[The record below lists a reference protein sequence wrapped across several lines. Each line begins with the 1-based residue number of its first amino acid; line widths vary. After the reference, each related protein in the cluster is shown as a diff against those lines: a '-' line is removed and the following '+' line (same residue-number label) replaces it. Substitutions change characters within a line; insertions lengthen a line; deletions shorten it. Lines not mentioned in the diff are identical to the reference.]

1 MLSAIVPVK
10 TFSHAKS
17 RLTLSTS
24 QKIQLSE
31 LMLKEVLGTIDSSDK
46 IDDILLV
53 TADSNALSIGE
64 KFNVTEIRMETDS
77 GVNDAI
83 KQADEYLRKKNCST
97 SIVLPQ
103 DIPLIQ
109 TEDLDFLTQ
118 FIKPESVLIV
128 PSRQFDGTNALI
140 RTPCRVIPPL
150 YDMGGFKTHLDSGRL
165 NTKYSNVLYCD
176 RIMIDID
183 TDLDILHVL
192 NLNTKPDFNKILLE
206 IIS

>member
-1 MLSAIVPVK
+1 MLTAIVPVK

-31 LMLKEVLGTIDSSDK
+31 LMLNEVLGTIASSDK

-53 TADSNALSIGE
+53 TADSNALNIGK
-64 KFNVTEIRMETDS
+64 KFDVTEIRMKTDS

-83 KQADEYLRKKNCST
+83 KQADAYLTMKNCST
-97 SIVLPQ
+97 SIILPQ

-109 TEDLDFLTQ
+109 TEDLDFLTK
-118 FIKPESVLIV
+118 FIKSESVLIV

-140 RTPCRVIPPL
+140 RTPFNIIPPL
-150 YDMGGFKTHLDSGRL
+150 YDMGGFKTHLASGRL

-192 NLNTKPDFNKILLE
+192 NLNTKPDFNKMLLE